1 MEQQRSLPDFFLLII
16 VFLLTCFGLVAVYSA
31 SFAIGYDKFHNAN
44 HFFYNQSKWAVLGF
58 SCLLVTMNIP
68 YTFFRKLSP
77 LMFAGCLGMLVV
89 VLMPG
94 IGIERNNAQRWLGI
108 GEMMQFQP
116 SELMKIAVC
125 LYFSHLLIKK
135 QDSIEDFRKSIFP
148 ILFLMGICVVLIVLQ
163 PNFSMAVLI
172 AVSTFTLLFVAGARI
187 KHLLYMAGAVIPVG
201 LVVAIMRPYRVQRL
215 LTFLDPWGAN
225 QSDEAYQITNSLY
238 AFGNGGITGVGFGAG
253 LQKLFYLPEPHTDFI
268 FSIIGEE
275 LGLIGTVSIVL
286 LFALFCWRGIY
297 IANRASDPYATLVA
311 VGLTVLIALQAF
323 MNMGIA
329 IGLLPVTGMTL
340 PFISYGG
347 SSLLVTLF
355 STGIIL
361 NISRYIRR
369 Q

>member
-31 SFAIGYDKFHNAN
+31 SFAIGYDKFHDAN
-44 HFFYNQSKWAVLGF
+44 HFFYNQSKWAALGF
-58 SCLLVTMNIP
+58 CCLLVTMNIP
-68 YTFFRKLSP
+68 YRFFRKLSP
-77 LMFAGCLGMLVV
+77 IIFFACLAMLVL
-89 VLMPG
+89 VLIPG
-94 IGIERNNAQRWLGI
+94 IGIERNYAQRWLGI
-108 GEMMQFQP
+108 GELMQFQP
-116 SELMKIAVC
+116 SELMKIAIC

-135 QDSIEDFRKSIFP
+135 QDSIEDFRKAIYP
-148 ILFLMGICVVLIVLQ
+148 VLILMGVCVLLIIKQ

-172 AVSTFTLLFVAGARI
+172 VLVTFTLLFVAGARI
-187 KHLLYMAGAVIPVG
+187 KHLLYMVVAVIPVA

-215 LTFLDPWGAN
+215 LTFLDPWEAD
-225 QSDEAYQITNSLY
+225 SLVEAYQIINSLY

-275 LGLIGTVSIVL
+275 LGLIGTVSIIV
-286 LFALFCWRGIY
+286 LFALFFWRGIY
-297 IANRASDPYATLVA
+297 IANRASDPYATLLA
-311 VGLTVLIALQAF
+311 ISLTVLTSLQAF

-329 IGLLPVTGMTL
+329 VGLLPVTGMTL

-361 NISRYIRR
+361 NISRYGKH